1 MDILRSRA
9 GILIRHHC
17 VYLMVTGMMDHVH
30 FIGIGGTGLSAMAIV
45 LLEKGYTVSGS
56 DRILSPLAI
65 RVREAGGQVFSGHRP
80 ENISGADI
88 VVQSSAIPEDN
99 PEVQAARA
107 ASIPVMKRSEF
118 LPRLMLGQRCIA
130 IAGTH
135 GKTTTTAMVAWMLTN
150 LGLDPSFI
158 IGGVSHDLGTNARAG
173 KGEYFVIEADE
184 YDRMF
189 LGLAPDIAV
198 VTNIEYDHPDY
209 FKTQEEYFQAFL
221 AFAERMKED
230 GILIACSDDP
240 GSSRLLK
247 AADASGK
254 AAASYGMHSA
264 ASVYRLVEVSQGI
277 GGSQSIDVL
286 IKQNQYSLQL
296 QIPGAHNALN
306 ALAALAVADQLG
318 LPLYPALQALEQ
330 YSGTERRFQIHP
342 PMAGITV
349 IDDYAHHPTEIRATL
364 AAARGRY
371 STQEIWAVW
380 QPHTFSRTRTLE
392 PKFVSAF
399 GEADHVLVTEI
410 YAARESLPEDG
421 YSAKNMVA
429 RIDHPDVHL
438 VPTLDEATDYLLSRL
453 KPGAVVIVLSAG
465 DADQISKN
473 ILSRLEQSATDPGL
487 NEPAQLC
494 C

>member
-1 MDILRSRA
+1 MLTDMI
-9 GILIRHHC
+9 
-17 VYLMVTGMMDHVH
+17 DHVH
-30 FIGIGGTGLSAMAIV
+30 FIGVGGTGLSAMAIV

-56 DRILSPLAI
+56 DRVLSPLAL
-65 RVREAGGQVFSGHRP
+65 RVRHAGGQVFSGHRP
-80 ENISGADI
+80 EYISGADI
-88 VVQSSAIPEDN
+88 VVRSSAIAEDN

-107 ASIPVMKRSEF
+107 AGIPVMKRSEF
-118 LPRLMLGQRCIA
+118 LPQLMVGQRCIA

-135 GKTTTTAMVAWMLTN
+135 GKTTTTAMVAWMLNN

-158 IGGVSHDLGTNARAG
+158 IGAVSYDLGANARAG
-173 KGEYFVIEADE
+173 KGEYFVVEADE

-189 LGLAPDIAV
+189 LGLAPDVAV

-209 FKTQEEYFQAFL
+209 FKTQEEGFQAFL
-221 AFAERMKED
+221 EFANRLKED

-247 AADASGK
+247 AAATSGK
-254 AAASYGMHSA
+254 AAVSYGMLA
-264 ASVYRLVEVSQGI
+264 AESGYRLVGVSQGT
-277 GGSQSIDVL
+277 GGSQSIVVL
-286 IKQNQYSLQL
+286 IQGKQHGLRL

-318 LPLYPALQALEQ
+318 LPLYPAMLALEQ
-330 YSGTERRFQIHP
+330 YSGTERRFQVHP
-342 PMAGITV
+342 SAAGITV

-371 STQEIWAVW
+371 SAQEIWAVW
-380 QPHTFSRTRTLE
+380 QPHTFSRTRALE
-392 PKFVSAF
+392 PEFVSAF
-399 GEADHVLVTEI
+399 GEADHLLVTEI
-410 YAARESLPEDG
+410 YAAREALPADG
-421 YSAKNMVA
+421 YSAKNVVA
-429 RIDHPDVHL
+429 RIDHADVHF
-438 VPTLDEATDYLLSRL
+438 VPTLDEATDYLLTKL
-453 KPGAVVIVLSAG
+453 KPRAVVIVLSAG